1 MKNKNTNKSQII
13 LGIILFV
20 IIIICSIYVETSNN
34 SNYNENTNNLYS
46 NLNIDKSKLN
56 IVYLNVGQADSTLIT
71 MGEEVMLIDAGNEK
85 DGKYIVFIPV
95 SDQGDIEDE
104 NGKLVN
110 PDSWFVLPYYN
121 VSGRTVVGGTATCSF
136 NVRVRELEDGNIKIQ
151 INLNNV
157 VGYYIIEWFNS
168 FYLRK
173 EVVETTIPQEC
184 KSTGKFEAD
193 LLALFN
199 E

>member
-1 MKNKNTNKSQII
+1 MRRLIYATLVLMVGVVSYSCTPVKYTIQGSYQPATSFVTSKSFDYVWNNVIDFFAENNLPIEI
-13 LGIILFV
+13 LEKDSGLIV
-20 IIIICSIYVETSNN
+20 SNN
-34 SNYNENTNNLYS
+34 IKVGDNL
-46 NLNIDKSKLN
+46 
-56 IVYLNVGQADSTLIT
+56 VTW
-71 MGEEVMLIDAGNEK
+71 
-85 DGKYIVFIPV
+85 
-95 SDQGDIEDE
+95 EDE

-151 INLNNV
+151 INLHNV

-168 FYLRK
+168 FSLKK